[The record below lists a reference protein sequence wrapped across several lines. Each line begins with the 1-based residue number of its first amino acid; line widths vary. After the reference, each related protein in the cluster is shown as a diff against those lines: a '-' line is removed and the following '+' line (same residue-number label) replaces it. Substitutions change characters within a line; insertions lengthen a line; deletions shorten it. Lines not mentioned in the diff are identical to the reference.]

1 MPKIFTKKGDGGQT
15 SLADGSRVDKN
26 DARIEANG
34 CLDEL
39 NSILG
44 IVRAMT
50 TTQEMAEEV
59 RVIQQD
65 LMIVMTIVAGGQGDI
80 SVLRQHTARFEQ
92 IMSDSELS
100 FRFVIPGDNLV
111 SAWLDMARAHART
124 CERRL
129 WKVNDSVAL
138 PQELM
143 AYANRL
149 SDYLFL
155 MARRGPSLTL
165 P

>member
-26 DARIEANG
+26 DARIAANG

-50 TTQEMAEEV
+50 TQEMAGEV

-92 IMSDSELS
+92 IMSDTELS

-129 WKVNDSVAL
+129 WKVNDIVPL

-149 SDYLFL
+149 SYYLFL
-155 MARRGPSLTL
+155 LARRSKV
-165 P
+165 

>member
-1 MPKIFTKKGDGGQT
+1 MPKIFTKRGDGGQT

-34 CLDEL
+34 CMDEL

-44 IVRAMT
+44 IVRAM

-65 LMIVMTIVAGGQGDI
+65 LMIVMTIVAGGQGDF

-92 IMSDSELS
+92 LMSDSDLS

-129 WKVNDSVAL
+129 WKVNDIVAL

-149 SDYLFL
+149 SDYLFWL
-155 MARRGPSLTL
+155 ARRVPSL
-165 P
+165 

>member
-50 TTQEMAEEV
+50 TQEMAGEV

-92 IMSDSELS
+92 IMSDTELS

-129 WKVNDSVAL
+129 WKVNDIVPL

-149 SDYLFL
+149 SVYLFL
-155 MARRGPSLTL
+155 LARRSKV
-165 P
+165 

>member
-34 CLDEL
+34 SLDEL

-50 TTQEMAEEV
+50 TQETAGEV

-111 SAWLDMARAHART
+111 SAWLDMARSHART

-155 MARRGPSLTL
+155 LARRESSLTL

>member
-1 MPKIFTKKGDGGQT
+1 MPRIFTKKGDCGQT
-15 SLADGSRVDKN
+15 GLADGTRVDKN
-26 DARIEANG
+26 DTRIEANG

-44 IVRAMT
+44 IVRAM

-92 IMSDSELS
+92 IMSDTELS

-129 WKVNDSVAL
+129 WKVNDIVPL

-155 MARRGPSLTL
+155 LARRSKV
-165 P
+165 

>member
-1 MPKIFTKKGDGGQT
+1 MPRIFTKKGDCGQT
-15 SLADGSRVDKN
+15 GLADGTRVDKN
-26 DARIEANG
+26 DTRIEANG

-50 TTQEMAEEV
+50 RQEMAEEV
-59 RVIQQD
+59 RMIQLD
-65 LMIVMTIVAGGQGDI
+65 LMSVMTIVAGGHADI
-80 SVLRQHTARFEQ
+80 SVLLEHTERFER
-92 IMSDSELS
+92 IMSESESS
-100 FRFVIPGDNLV
+100 FRFVIPGDSLV

-129 WKVNDSVAL
+129 WKVNASMAL
-138 PQELM
+138 PQELL
-143 AYANRL
+143 AYINRL

-155 MARRGPSLTL
+155 LARKD
-165 P
+165 

>member
-1 MPKIFTKKGDGGQT
+1 MPRIFTKKGDNGQT
-15 SLADGSRVDKN
+15 GLADGTRVDKN
-26 DARIEANG
+26 DTRIEANG

-50 TTQEMAEEV
+50 RPEMAEEV
-59 RVIQQD
+59 RMIQLD
-65 LMIVMTIVAGGQGDI
+65 LMSVMTIVAGGHADI
-80 SVLRQHTARFEQ
+80 SALREQTERFER
-92 IMSDSELS
+92 IMSESESS
-100 FRFVIPGDNLV
+100 FRFVIPGDSLV

-129 WKVNDSVAL
+129 WKVNAEVAL
-138 PQELM
+138 PQELL
-143 AYANRL
+143 AYINRL

-155 MARRGPSLTL
+155 LARKD
-165 P
+165 

>member
-50 TTQEMAEEV
+50 TQEMAEEV

-92 IMSDSELS
+92 IMSESELS

-111 SAWLDMARAHART
+111 SAWLAMARSHART

-129 WKVNDSVAL
+129 WKVNASMAL
-138 PQELM
+138 PQELL
-143 AYANRL
+143 AYINRL

-155 MARRGPSLTL
+155 LARKD
-165 P
+165 

>member
-50 TTQEMAEEV
+50 TQETAGEV

-129 WKVNDSVAL
+129 WKVNDIVPL

-155 MARRGPSLTL
+155 LARRSKV
-165 P
+165 

>member
-1 MPKIFTKKGDGGQT
+1 MPRIFTKKGDCGQT
-15 SLADGSRVDKN
+15 GLADGTRVDKN
-26 DARIEANG
+26 DTRIEANG

-50 TTQEMAEEV
+50 RQEMAEEV
-59 RVIQQD
+59 RMIQLD
-65 LMIVMTIVAGGQGDI
+65 LMSVMTIVAGGHGDV
-80 SVLRQHTARFEQ
+80 SVLREHTERFER
-92 IMSDSELS
+92 IMSESESS
-100 FRFVIPGDNLV
+100 FRFVIPGDSLV

-129 WKVNDSVAL
+129 WKVNADVTL
-138 PQELM
+138 PQELL
-143 AYANRL
+143 AYINRL

-155 MARRGPSLTL
+155 LARKD
-165 P
+165 

>member
-50 TTQEMAEEV
+50 TQEMAGEV

-92 IMSDSELS
+92 IMSDTELS

-129 WKVNDSVAL
+129 WKVNDIVPL

-155 MARRGPSLTL
+155 LARRSKV
-165 P
+165 

>member
-1 MPKIFTKKGDGGQT
+1 M
-15 SLADGSRVDKN
+15 
-26 DARIEANG
+26 
-34 CLDEL
+34 
-39 NSILG
+39 
-44 IVRAMT
+44 

-92 IMSDSELS
+92 IMSDTELS

-129 WKVNDSVAL
+129 WKVNDIVPL

-155 MARRGPSLTL
+155 LARRSKV
-165 P
+165 

>member
-1 MPKIFTKKGDGGQT
+1 MPRIFTKKGDGGQT

-44 IVRAMT
+44 VLRAMT
-50 TTQEMAEEV
+50 TQEMSEEV

-92 IMSDSELS
+92 IMSDSELP

-129 WKVNDSVAL
+129 WKVNDSVDL

-155 MARRGPSLTL
+155 LARGEKD
-165 P
+165 

>member
-1 MPKIFTKKGDGGQT
+1 MPRIFTKKGDCGQT
-15 SLADGSRVDKN
+15 GLADGTRVDKN
-26 DARIEANG
+26 DTRIEANG

-50 TTQEMAEEV
+50 RQEMAEEV
-59 RVIQQD
+59 RMIQLD
-65 LMIVMTIVAGGQGDI
+65 LMSVMTIVAGGHGDV
-80 SVLRQHTARFEQ
+80 SVLLEHTERFER
-92 IMSDSELS
+92 IMSESESS
-100 FRFVIPGDNLV
+100 FRFVIPGDSLV

-129 WKVNDSVAL
+129 WKVNASMAL
-138 PQELM
+138 PQELL
-143 AYANRL
+143 AYINRL

-155 MARRGPSLTL
+155 LARKD
-165 P
+165 

>member
-1 MPKIFTKKGDGGQT
+1 MPKLFTKKGDGGQT

-50 TTQEMAEEV
+50 TQEMAGEV

-92 IMSDSELS
+92 IMSDTELS

-129 WKVNDSVAL
+129 WKVNDIVPL

-155 MARRGPSLTL
+155 LARRSKV
-165 P
+165 

>member
-50 TTQEMAEEV
+50 TQETAGEV

-111 SAWLDMARAHART
+111 SACLDKARAHART

-129 WKVNDSVAL
+129 WKVNDIVPL

-155 MARRGPSLTL
+155 LARRSKV
-165 P
+165 

>member
-44 IVRAMT
+44 RVRAMT
-50 TTQEMAEEV
+50 TQETAGEV

-65 LMIVMTIVAGGQGDI
+65 LMIVMTIVAGGQGEI

-92 IMSDSELS
+92 IMSDTELS

-129 WKVNDSVAL
+129 WKVNDIVPL

-155 MARRGPSLTL
+155 LARRSKV
-165 P
+165 